1 MSTLSRSASPPR
13 VANLTNLDRLMESVT
28 PFVPAEYPE
37 ARSQR
42 WRTREADLQPFFC
55 LGDLWE
61 SFKEWS
67 VYGVGVPL
75 LLNGS
80 ESVIQYYVPSLSGIQ
95 LYVDSQRL
103 RKPSEESDA
112 ESSRESSVGSSD
124 CEALWRGKGVVD
136 GAWFNVT
143 L

>member
-1 MSTLSRSASPPR
+1 MQ
-13 VANLTNLDRLMESVT
+13 VQ
-28 PFVPAEYPE
+28 

-103 RKPSEESDA
+103 RLA
-112 ESSRESSVGSSD
+112 
-124 CEALWRGKGVVD
+124 
-136 GAWFNVT
+136 AWFNILHQDRFKGSGLEFTWQFFNEVT
-143 L
+143 SGGPRICSTSYYFDQMDY